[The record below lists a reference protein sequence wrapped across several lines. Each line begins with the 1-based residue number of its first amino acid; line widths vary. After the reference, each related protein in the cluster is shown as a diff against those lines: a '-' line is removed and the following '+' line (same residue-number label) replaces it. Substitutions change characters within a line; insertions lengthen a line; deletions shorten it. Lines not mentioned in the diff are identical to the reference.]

1 MSTPPIQRRD
11 DQGEPTSPTDIYNEK
26 EFKGLLSDEY
36 KMLQDKID
44 RIGAFRFTIKGW
56 ALTAVIGASAAAGGR
71 SLPTV
76 CTIWLGLLLML
87 FFFFLLEHEQVRW
100 SRLFGDRAGRLE
112 DAFRRVRRGRG
123 QQVFETFSV
132 PYTAHE
138 LVLEVYRHQEHK
150 GGAKS
155 RSVKARWKG
164 KWHSWRRAHVEF
176 YLALGVLTFV
186 PLFPHY
192 HSIVIV
198 LKGLI
203 VRLTCWIAAHF

>member
-1 MSTPPIQRRD
+1 MSTSPIQRRD
-11 DQGEPTSPTDIYNEK
+11 DQDEPPSPPNIYDEK

-100 SRLFGDRAGRLE
+100 GRLFGDRAGRIE
-112 DAFRRVRRGRG
+112 DAFRRVRRGKG
-123 QQVFETFSV
+123 QEVFETFSV

-138 LVLEVYRHQEHK
+138 LVLEVYRHQVHK

-155 RSVKARWKG
+155 RSVKPGWKE

-192 HSIVIV
+192 HGIVIV
-198 LKGLI
+198 LKELI
-203 VRLTCWIAAHF
+203 VRLTCWISAHF